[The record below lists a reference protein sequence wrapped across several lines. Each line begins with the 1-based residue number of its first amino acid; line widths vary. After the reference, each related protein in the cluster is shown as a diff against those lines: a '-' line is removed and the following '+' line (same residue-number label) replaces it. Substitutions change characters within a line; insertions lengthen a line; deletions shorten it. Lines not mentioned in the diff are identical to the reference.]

1 MIHVSVWL
9 DLLFLI
15 LILRQS
21 AAASDQCSELQ
32 SKISRL
38 ENALHA
44 ATTQVHNYEVKA
56 GKSDM
61 SGYVREVMRFLQIS
75 PVVK

>member
-1 MIHVSVWL
+1 MIRFSV
-9 DLLFLI
+9 LLQLLLLI

-44 ATTQVHNYEVKA
+44 TKTQVHNYEIKA